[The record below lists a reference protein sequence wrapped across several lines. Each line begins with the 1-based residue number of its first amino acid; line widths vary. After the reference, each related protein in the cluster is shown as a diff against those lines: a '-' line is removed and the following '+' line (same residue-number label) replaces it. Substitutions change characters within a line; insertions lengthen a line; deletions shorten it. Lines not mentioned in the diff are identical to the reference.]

1 MGGWERIARS
11 KTSSSHFGPPHG
23 HSASFA
29 DTKVS
34 LTEPPT
40 AVLIAS
46 LHDITK
52 APVQGAFV
60 IWRMGEDSNLR

>member
-1 MGGWERIARS
+1 MGEDGLGQRPRPH
-11 KTSSSHFGPPHG
+11 TSDRLMGIRRR
-23 HSASFA
+23 FA